1 MNENPGGTCVY
12 VPYDIETTDQWQTIK
27 CGERDKGHICE
38 LEAGRTCPDG
48 WTYFRSGPDTD
59 TCVLFVVNGKEH
71 TTWWSAHQYCA
82 SYGAQLFLPRS
93 KLENDA
99 LNRYT
104 DDWKRA
110 GVTRLWLGAADNSGT
125 CDFKTEKGYPLD
137 YFEWGADEPMC
148 QEDSDINCVYL
159 NTIETENNWAAG
171 NCYAKEAFA
180 CQVDVGQERFHQTKW
195 TVYETASS
203 FQVKV
208 DGLVQN

>member
-1 MNENPGGTCVY
+1 MNENPGATCVY
-12 VPYDIETTDQWQTIK
+12 LPYDIETTDQWQTIK

-137 YFEWGADEPMC
+137 YSEWGADQPMC
-148 QEDSDINCVYL
+148 QEDSEINCIYL
-159 NTIETENNWAAG
+159 NTIESENNWAAG

-180 CQVDVGQERFHQTKW
+180 CQVDVGQE
-195 TVYETASS
+195 
-203 FQVKV
+203 
-208 DGLVQN
+208 